1 MSTVIIFAAFL
12 LILFAVSFMIISKL
26 LQKKDGSAVQKTH
39 NPLGPKVLNLLEDI
53 LDYFDR
59 RRYNKTQKSE
69 QSSDTKN
76 ASSIGNIRYCP
87 YCDSKVP
94 KNARKCW
101 NCKNKLPVSFSRLL
115 SSAVISV
122 VCVLVILFCFSSPS
136 YNSAVS
142 APLMSKS
149 DYISKCKTISYEKL
163 ARNPD
168 SYKGDYFKFTGEV
181 IQVIQ
186 SGRYVE
192 LRVNVT
198 REDLYGTTMYSDTI
212 YVETKLQENGDRI
225 LEGDIITLYG
235 VCEGL
240 YTYTTIFGAT
250 MSIPKIDVAYWNV

>member
-1 MSTVIIFAAFL
+1 MSTIIIFLLFL
-12 LILFAVSFMIISKL
+12 VILFVVSITITSKL
-26 LQKKDGSAVQKTH
+26 LQKKDGSSVQKT
-39 NPLGPKVLNLLEDI
+39 NSPLGKKILNFLVDI

-59 RRYNKTQKSE
+59 RKYNKTEKFE

-76 ASSIGNIRYCP
+76 GNSTGNIRYCP

-101 NCKNKLPVSFSRLL
+101 NCKNKLPMSFSRLL
-115 SSAVISV
+115 SSAAISV
-122 VCVLVILFCFSSPS
+122 VCVLVILFCFSAPFTSP
-136 YNSAVS
+136 AVS

-149 DYISKCKTISYEKL
+149 EYMNKCRTISYEKL

-168 SYKGDYFKFTGEV
+168 SYKGDYFEFTGEV

-186 SGRYVE
+186 SGRHVD

-212 YVETKLQENGDRI
+212 YVETKLLEDGDRI

-235 VCEGL
+235 VCDGL

-250 MSIPKIDVAYWNV
+250 MSIPKIDAAYWNV

>member
-1 MSTVIIFAAFL
+1 MSTIIFLIFL
-12 LILFAVSFMIISKL
+12 ALLFAVSFMIASKL
-26 LQKKDGSAVQKTH
+26 IQKKDGSAAPKARS
-39 NPLGPKVLNLLEDI
+39 PLVSKILNFWVDI

-59 RRYNKTQKSE
+59 RKYNKTQKPD
-69 QSSDTKN
+69 QSSDAKST
-76 ASSIGNIRYCP
+76 SSIGNIRYCP

-94 KNARKCW
+94 KNAHKCW
-101 NCKNKLPVSFSRLL
+101 NCKNKLPVGFSRLL
-115 SSAVISV
+115 SSAAISV

-136 YNSAVS
+136 SNSSVS

-149 DYISKCKTISYEKL
+149 DYISKCRTISYEKL

-168 SYKGDYFKFTGEV
+168 SYKGDYFEFTGEV

-186 SGRYVE
+186 SGRHVE

-212 YVETKLQENGDRI
+212 YVETKLLEDGDRI

-235 VCEGL
+235 VCDGL

-250 MSIPKIDVAYWNV
+250 MSIPKIDAAYWNV

>member
-1 MSTVIIFAAFL
+1 MSTTIIFLAFL
-12 LILFAVSFMIISKL
+12 VILFAVSFMITSKL
-26 LQKKDGSAVQKTH
+26 LQKKDGSAAPKTRS
-39 NPLGPKVLNLLEDI
+39 PLGPKILDFLADI
-53 LDYFDR
+53 LDYFDKR
-59 RRYNKTQKSE
+59 KYDKKKASE
-69 QSSDTKN
+69 QSGDTN
-76 ASSIGNIRYCP
+76 STSSTGGVRYCP

-122 VCVLVILFCFSSPS
+122 VCVLVILFYFSSPS
-136 YNSAVS
+136 SNSAVS
-142 APLMSKS
+142 APLMSRS
-149 DYISKCKTISYEKL
+149 DYISKCRTISYEKL

-168 SYKGDYFKFTGEV
+168 SYKGDYFEFTGEV

-186 SGRYVE
+186 SGRHVD

-212 YVETKLQENGDRI
+212 YVETKLQEDGDRI
-225 LEGDIITLYG
+225 LEGDIITIYG

-250 MSIPKIDVAYWNV
+250 MSIPKIDAAYWNV